1 MTLKLLK
8 ADEVKVALVTGAC
21 IIGQAIILKRVLHA
35 KADLLMSNAPVYLFI
50 IYLMVKGSKKE
61 SKSTKPLYWSLAI
74 VLVTVLIILSHVV

>member
-1 MTLKLLK
+1 
-8 ADEVKVALVTGAC
+8 
-21 IIGQAIILKRVLHA
+21 
-35 KADLLMSNAPVYLFI
+35 LFI